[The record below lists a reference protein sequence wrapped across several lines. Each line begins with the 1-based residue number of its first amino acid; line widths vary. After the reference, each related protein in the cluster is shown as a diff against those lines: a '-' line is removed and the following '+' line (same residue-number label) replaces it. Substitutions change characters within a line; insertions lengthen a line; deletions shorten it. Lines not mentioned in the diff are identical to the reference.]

1 MRSMGTKPDVTQP
14 KTSTCEDILVVVPS
28 KDQAFRKIYLTKSKS
43 AWLTIEWLSEELIEY
58 TKDQYQKL
66 FQLRPIERGKVVIH
80 DQETQSSRWHRSY
93 LNTPLHNA
101 NYENRSYMYS
111 GKDPSDDASLP
122 ELFQPYLDFSNKEKC
137 EDEYNQV
144 IINWYLNGNDY
155 IAAHSDCQMHMKPN
169 AGIALITLCEKE
181 EDFRELQFTP
191 KKTSLTENDFI
202 YNRLKISALNGSIIT
217 MYGDTQNKFRHKV
230 PKSAHINTSRISIT
244 LRKF

>member
-1 MRSMGTKPDVTQP
+1 MLTKPNEALTKVSSQ
-14 KTSTCEDILVVVPS
+14 EDTLLVVPS
-28 KDQAFRKIYLTKSKS
+28 KDQAFRKIYLTKNKS

-58 TKDQYQKL
+58 TRNQYQKL
-66 FQLRPIERGKVVIH
+66 FQLRPIERGKVVMY

-93 LNTPLHNA
+93 LNTPLYHLD
-101 NYENRSYMYS
+101 YENRSYMYS
-111 GKDPSDDASLP
+111 GKDPSDNVSLP

-155 IAAHSDCQMHMKPN
+155 IAAHSDCQMNMKPN
-169 AGIALITLCEKE
+169 AGIAIITLCEKE
-181 EDFRELQFTP
+181 EDFRELCFTP
-191 KKTSLTENDFI
+191 KKTGLTENDFI

-230 PKSAHINTSRISIT
+230 PKAVHIGTSRISIT